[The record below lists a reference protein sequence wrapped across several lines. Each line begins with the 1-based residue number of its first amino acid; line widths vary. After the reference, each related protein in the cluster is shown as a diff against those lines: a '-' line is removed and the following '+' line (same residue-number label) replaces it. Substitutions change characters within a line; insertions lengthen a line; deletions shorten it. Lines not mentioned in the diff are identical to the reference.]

1 MTRDFDRLTLKD
13 RRLTSRKKVV
23 ALSCIR
29 WMGLL
34 VGVTQYCWVAN
45 IVYFFLTS
53 NCLQIQFFLSQCTNS
68 VSLYKYKYLCIVW
81 VLFSQFCI
89 NVLLDNTDIVV
100 SIFFSKKKKWQF
112 IFHIEWDFSQFLLS
126 HSTLRKREM
135 NTLTAM
141 VNGQNN
147 VENVQEA
154 CFCLPAATT
163 PSSSGENFFNGPFPP
178 QVWLVKSSFFRN
190 TLYYMMLTFEN

>member
-100 SIFFSKKKKWQF
+100 SIFFFEKKKKNGNLF
-112 IFHIEWDFSQFLLS
+112 FTLSETFLS
-126 HSTLRKREM
+126 FYWVIQHWERERDEHT
-135 NTLTAM
+135 NS
-141 VNGQNN
+141 NGQRTK
-147 VENVQEA
+147 QRRK
-154 CFCLPAATT
+154 CSRSLFL
-163 PSSSGENFFNGPFPP
+163 SSCC
-178 QVWLVKSSFFRN
+178 
-190 TLYYMMLTFEN
+190 YYS

>member
-100 SIFFSKKKKWQF
+100 SIFFFEKKMA
-112 IFHIEWDFSQFLLS
+112 IYFSHWVRLFS
-126 HSTLRKREM
+126 VFTESF
-135 NTLTAM
+135 NTEKERDEHTNS
-141 VNGQNN
+141 NGQRTK
-147 VENVQEA
+147 QRRK
-154 CFCLPAATT
+154 CSRSLFL
-163 PSSSGENFFNGPFPP
+163 SSCC
-178 QVWLVKSSFFRN
+178 
-190 TLYYMMLTFEN
+190 YYS